1 MPAVFCVQ
9 LIKSGTMFCFWSR
22 NWHAQFFSKYINYI
36 LQTYVVDTC
45 MTFFSASVQTYVVD
59 TCMTFSASVQTCA
72 VDT

>member
-1 MPAVFCVQ
+1 
-9 LIKSGTMFCFWSR
+9 
-22 NWHAQFFSKYINYI
+22 
-36 LQTYVVDTC
+36 